1 VPHKLAI
8 IVPFRDDGGNDPLAQ
23 GIGREQNLNDF
34 TRHMCNFVKVPMD
47 IYVVEQEQGTTWNKG
62 KLFNIG
68 YHLTKRDHD
77 YMVLH
82 DVDQV
87 PEKKE
92 NNYSWKEKP
101 TLLLSATSQWNYKRK
116 NPDVVGGALQIS
128 HVDYAVVGGYS
139 NVFEGWGRE
148 DDNMAYRLKKH
159 MGYDVLASSIGRYT
173 ELTHQR
179 VWGLDETEQFRRNNA
194 NVHDLSNG
202 VDRVQFAIK
211 KWDNTSCSDTMI
223 YRAWVQTMPNKS
235 VQ

>member
-1 VPHKLAI
+1 MLLLWI
-8 IVPFRDDGGNDPLAQ
+8 I
-23 GIGREQNLNDF
+23 IGCLL
-34 TRHMCNFVKVPMD
+34 
-47 IYVVEQEQGTTWNKG
+47 
-62 KLFNIG
+62 KLFSGTEGLQIS
-68 YHLTKRDHD
+68 TACKRGGRVTSKVLRKGLRIA
-77 YMVLH
+77 VLH